1 MGIAGEMKE
10 QRVFSLSRMD
20 TVRALRLFLYNG
32 IFWAAYGQVAGVMTP
47 VFTGFA
53 LFLGVK
59 ESDIGTIASF
69 AALAGLAQLF
79 SLSLTRNIHRKPLFI
94 IWVGFVEIITVL
106 SVIFIPLV
114 FPKNLWFIGL
124 IVLVTVGTIFG
135 HLVSPVFQG
144 WFATAIPQ
152 QMRARYLSK
161 RTTAVYL
168 TAIITAYAT
177 GRFLD
182 TVGGYKGFL
191 WVFCFGMA
199 AGIAGYVVLFK
210 VPFPQMRGPAPTGFL
225 PSLFGPFHNR
235 DFRQLLIFYI
245 TWVFAVGIA
254 SPFYTVFMLK
264 RIELSYSTIAILNN
278 IQMVCFILGLRFCGE
293 FIDRHGNKP
302 ILQILMVPRV
312 LIPIMWVFNC
322 KENFFLLPI
331 VMALSGF
338 VFSGLTVAINNF
350 LYGIAPQGEEKT
362 SFFASWAASVSLASC
377 TAPIIGGRLVE
388 YFKPVQFNIGSF
400 SVGNLQMVFLV
411 SAVLLGIP
419 VLLLRSVQEERASS
433 PGYVLGQLR
442 RGNPFS
448 FAYNFFLFSRVKGEE
463 KRARRASAMG
473 KSKSPMAVEKLV
485 KALDDLSPQV
495 RSEAAKALGETKQ
508 IEAIP
513 PLIAELNDS
522 ESDIR
527 SEAAQ
532 ALGKIKSE
540 QGIVPLLKALD
551 DPDIRVRNSAIMSL
565 AEIGGEEVKEH
576 LFRQFST
583 SFNRFT
589 FPNLVEA
596 LSKLEDRRII
606 SRAIM
611 NLEHYSSPVIRLQI
625 LNAVCRVLGD
635 KNQFY
640 ELLIQDELK
649 QIQRA
654 NKMLRDARKQIL
666 ATPKLSFQF
675 RDQLASSIEKMR
687 YNFENEHYDQFLG
700 NVRELIP
707 AVHSQI
713 ADATGLSIDTALA
726 MYYIQAIQDFLLL
739 KKTEDIKTQGV
750 IFLIFCLRG
759 LVGIL
764 AERKKG

>member
-1 MGIAGEMKE
+1 MEE
-10 QRVFSLSRMD
+10 QRATSLSRMD
-20 TVRALRLFLYNG
+20 TIRALRLFLYNG

-53 LFLGVK
+53 LFLGLK

-69 AALAGLAQLF
+69 SALAGLAQLF
-79 SLSLTRNIHRKPLFI
+79 SPSLTRNIRKKSLFI
-94 IWVGFVEIITVL
+94 IWVGFAEIITVL
-106 SVIFIPLV
+106 SVVFIPLV
-114 FPKNLWFIGL
+114 LPKHLWFIGL
-124 IVLVTVGTIFG
+124 IALVTGGTILG

-152 QMRARYLSK
+152 QIRARYLSK

-168 TAIITAYAT
+168 TAIITGYVA

-182 TVGGYKGFL
+182 ALSGYKGFV

-199 AGIAGYVVLFK
+199 AGIAGYLVLFR
-210 VPFPQMRGPAPTGFL
+210 VPFPQMRSSAPTGFL
-225 PSLFGPFHNR
+225 PSLFGPFRDR
-235 DFRQLLIFYI
+235 DFRQLLIFYV

-293 FIDRHGNKP
+293 FIDRYGNKP

-322 KENFFLLPI
+322 KENFLLLPI

-350 LYGIAPQGEEKT
+350 LYGMAPQGEEKT
-362 SFFASWAASVSLASC
+362 SFFASWAASVSLASS

-400 SVGNLQMVFLV
+400 PVGNLQIVFLV
-411 SAVLLGIP
+411 SAMLLLIP
-419 VLLLRSVQEERASS
+419 VFLLRNVQEAKACS
-433 PGYVLGQLR
+433 PGYVLGQIR

-463 KRARRASAMG
+463 ERARRASAMG
-473 KSKSPMAVEKLV
+473 RSKSPMAVEKLV
-485 KALDDLSPQV
+485 KALGDLSPQV
-495 RSEAAKALGETKQ
+495 RSEAAKALGETKR
-508 IEAIP
+508 IEAVP
-513 PLIAELNDS
+513 PLVAELNDS
-522 ESDIR
+522 ESDVR

-532 ALGKIKSE
+532 ALGKIKSK
-540 QGIVPLLKALD
+540 QGILPLLKALD
-551 DPDIRVRNSAIMSL
+551 DPDLRVRNSAIMAL
-565 AEIGGEEVKEH
+565 AEIGDEEVKEH
-576 LFRQFST
+576 LFRQFSAP
-583 SFNRFT
+583 FDRFT

-596 LSKLEDRRII
+596 LSKLGDRRIV
-606 SRAIM
+606 SSAIM

-625 LNAVCRVLGD
+625 LNAVCRVLGGR
-635 KNQFY
+635 NRFY

-649 QIQRA
+649 QTERA
-654 NKMLRDARKQIL
+654 SKMLRNAQKQVL
-666 ATPKLSFQF
+666 ADPKLPL
-675 RDQLASSIEKMR
+675 QLRQQAAISIEKMR
-687 YNFENEHYDQFLG
+687 HNFEDEQYTQFLEDMRHL
-700 NVRELIP
+700 VP
-707 AVHSQI
+707 AIESQI
-713 ADATGLSIDTALA
+713 GDVARVSTDTTLVID
-726 MYYIQAIQDFLLL
+726 YIRAIQDFLLL
-739 KKTEDIKTQGV
+739 KKTEDIKPQGV
-750 IFLIFCLRG
+750 IFLIFCLKG
-759 LVGIL
+759 LVDIL
-764 AERKKG
+764 TGRGKFA